1 MYKPFYKILLKYTNI
16 DKQFILD
23 FFKKFKINGELNF
36 DIEDIKAAKYLGI
49 ELKTLR
55 KRLNNEYSKNKYYIK
70 NVDYIK
76 INTDDYNSSKKYM
89 LNYQCFE
96 KLAMN
101 SNSDKSEAIRMYF
114 IKLREFLTENQ
125 NIIYQSM
132 NNYESLK
139 KYDGFE
145 TIYFF
150 CVDERYS
157 DILKVGRSKYIINR
171 LRNYNVGRIKEVEL
185 K

>member
-36 DIEDIKAAKYLGI
+36 DIEDIKVAKYLDI

-89 LNYQCFE
+89 LNYQQTI
-96 KLAMN
+96 
-101 SNSDKSEAIRMYF
+101 KSKR
-114 IKLREFLTENQ
+114 N
-125 NIIYQSM
+125 
-132 NNYESLK
+132 K
-139 KYDGFE
+139 KMDL
-145 TIYFF
+145 IHQI
-150 CVDERYS
+150 CKDL
-157 DILKVGRSKYIINR
+157 INGRR
-171 LRNYNVGRIKEVEL
+171 
-185 K
+185 